1 MRGDLR
7 AVATYDG
14 YALMRAHKQNVTIAA
29 DREIAIRLPDDF
41 PSGPAE
47 IIVLSVPMADD
58 HLSPPVRTLKPLKP
72 HPVLGRIVFHEDPSL
87 PLDPEDWPE
96 S

>member
-1 MRGDLR
+1 
-7 AVATYDG
+7 
-14 YALMRAHKQNVTIAA
+14 MRAHKQNVTVAA
-29 DREIAIRLPDDF
+29 DHEIAIRLPDDF

-47 IIVLSVPMADD
+47 IIVLA
-58 HLSPPVRTLKPLKP
+58 SPAASHRRSPTMRTLKS
-72 HPVLGRIVFHEDPSL
+72 HPVLGKIVFHEDPSL